1 MRFLPQGFGGNRGR
15 QFVIKARDGHFLIK
29 HDKNITNGEG
39 GLWYCL
45 KVTRA
50 TRDTGTEKCDES
62 RLFAAFLP
70 PKLTAL
76 KNQTETPNMLK
87 KTLLAALF
95 AVPALSAWAETYLID
110 VRSPAEYAEAHADGA
125 INIPVEDVA
134 AKISEVTADKDAD
147 IYVYCRSGRRAGVA
161 QETLAGLGYKKV
173 TNLGTLANAQA
184 FVAKQQAEKATP

>member
-1 MRFLPQGFGGNRGR
+1 
-15 QFVIKARDGHFLIK
+15 
-29 HDKNITNGEG
+29 
-39 GLWYCL
+39 
-45 KVTRA
+45 
-50 TRDTGTEKCDES
+50 
-62 RLFAAFLP
+62 
-70 PKLTAL
+70 
-76 KNQTETPNMLK
+76 MLK

-110 VRSPAEYAEAHADGA
+110 VRSPADYAEAHADGA

-161 QETLAGLGYKKV
+161 QETLTGLGYKKV